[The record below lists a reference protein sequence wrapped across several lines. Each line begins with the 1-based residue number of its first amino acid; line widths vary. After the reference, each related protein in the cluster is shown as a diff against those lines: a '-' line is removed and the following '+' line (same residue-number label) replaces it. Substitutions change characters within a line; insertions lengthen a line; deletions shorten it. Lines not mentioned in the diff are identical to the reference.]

1 MEPYAPRQIHSLEL
15 VQAGSWDL
23 KQYAVV
29 YGAAVFDLA
38 RFHGGLALAL
48 QSLPTPAQTDERPG
62 VGFVIYHQGK
72 VMDYVVLAWWDREN
86 ELPLRVFVNERNASA
101 WRAAQGSESICVW
114 DLEIIWAERNA
125 YSETILRARP
135 ALPRQAYLQRQFLPQ
150 TAG

>member
-1 MEPYAPRQIHSLEL
+1 

-29 YGAAVFDLA
+29 YGAAVFDMT
-38 RFHGGLALAL
+38 RFRDGFALAL
-48 QSLPTPAQTDERPG
+48 QLLPTSAQTNERLG

-86 ELPLRVFVNERNASA
+86 ELPLRVFVNERNAGA
-101 WRAAQGSESICVW
+101 WRDAQGSESVCVW

-125 YSETILRARP
+125 YVDTILGKHVAM
-135 ALPRQAYLQRQFLPQ
+135 PRQAYLQRQFQPLSATSGVTSPPRLS
-150 TAG
+150 